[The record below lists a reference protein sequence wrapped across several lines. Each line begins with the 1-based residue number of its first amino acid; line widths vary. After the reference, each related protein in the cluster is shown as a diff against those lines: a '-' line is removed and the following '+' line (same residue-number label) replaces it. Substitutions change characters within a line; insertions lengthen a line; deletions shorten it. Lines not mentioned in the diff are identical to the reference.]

1 MQLFNTALQR
11 IFKKKLKQKQ
21 GDTVYFSYTS
31 FHLEKQASLVRLS
44 LNLEEITKELY
55 SRYSVQMPMIV
66 CLFSIRNKIRIPT
79 VNLY

>member
-1 MQLFNTALQR
+1 MQLFNIALQR

-21 GDTVYFSYTS
+21 GDTVYCTS

-55 SRYSVQMPMIV
+55 SRY
-66 CLFSIRNKIRIPT
+66 IPG
-79 VNLY
+79 VMSKCQ